1 MPRPKSKPASNR
13 YSYHHN
19 DLRQA
24 AVAKAVQLI
33 SERGGPDFSLRELA
47 TSLGVSHSAVYRHFA
62 DKDALLDSVT
72 ALGFEEMNRFQ
83 AKAQAGAEATP
94 IGQLTALCVA
104 YIEFA
109 RAERGYF
116 ALMFHASPISDATAA
131 ARDSHNTKALETLVT
146 AIAKA
151 QENGDIIPGDPE
163 RIAAFLVLSPHGLA
177 SFQAQG
183 HVPQFIARQNPG
195 PLSADW
201 LARLALQPL
210 LTAPMTPDEI
220 ARHFFS

>member
-1 MPRPKSKPASNR
+1 MPPLPPKTASTR
-13 YSYHHN
+13 DTYHHN
-19 DLRQA
+19 DLRKA
-24 AVAKAVQLI
+24 AVEKAVQLI
-33 SERGGPDFSLRELA
+33 SDRGGPNFSLRELA

-72 ALGFEEMNRFQ
+72 ALGFEEMTRYQ
-83 AKAQAGAEATP
+83 SMAQARAEATP
-94 IGQLTALCVA
+94 LGQLTALCAA

-109 RAERGYF
+109 RKERGYF
-116 ALMFHASPISDATAA
+116 ALMFHAYPISDATAA
-131 ARDSHNTKALETLVT
+131 ARDLHNAKALETLVT
-146 AIAKA
+146 AIIEA

-195 PLSADW
+195 PLSPDW
-201 LARLALQPL
+201 LAQLALQPL
-210 LTAPMTPDEI
+210 LVAPMSPDDI
-220 ARHFFS
+220 ARRFFS